1 VPAVQT
7 AIRGLGAEPL
17 ALSRQAFID
26 RMNADRARF
35 GRFIQEA
42 GIRVE

>member
-1 VPAVQT
+1 MQT

-17 ALSRQAFID
+17 AMSRQGFVD
-26 RMNADRARF
+26 RMNADRVRL

-42 GIRVE
+42 GIRVD